1 MEYRVCHCT
10 AGRDGVC
17 CQDRVT
23 GKGNEWSYPVAP
35 TPFVPV
41 VLPKKVK
48 KIEYDEQGRIKS
60 VEYYEDG
67 TNYIGPYSTGVSF
80 GE

>member
-1 MEYRVCHCT
+1 MEYRVCHCV
-10 AGRDGVC
+10 GCRDGVC

-23 GKGNEWSYPVAP
+23 HVEWSYPTQP
-35 TPFVPV
+35 QPYVPV
-41 VLPKKVK
+41 HVSKKVK